1 MSACP
6 CRRCRRARSPYAA
19 AFFSFGSYTTDE
31 ERLADLKRRFVTQ
44 VAKWGET
51 WLDAEW
57 LENELDELFGLKH
70 ARWQAEQEREKEV
83 RRARVDRIR
92 ETFLGRHA

>member
-1 MSACP
+1 
-6 CRRCRRARSPYAA
+6 
-19 AFFSFGSYTTDE
+19 
-31 ERLADLKRRFVTQ
+31 
-44 VAKWGET
+44 
-51 WLDAEW
+51 LDAEW